1 MSSSKVFIINALE
14 NIGSSKE
21 GKRNKKLKESIN
33 KALETIKN
41 EESDKKGDAVIIFEP
56 LQIACQ
62 TRVINIMII
71 ALDFKEKQNLIDLV
85 IDTICDCFVG
95 ENTDDKVQ
103 LQIIKALLAAVS
115 SIDIPVHHSSL
126 LKSIRTS
133 YNIFLLSKNPTNQT
147 VAQGTLTQMVNQV
160 FENKKNRS
168 SSSSYSVNSKYRSRH
183 VKLEQIEH
191 SQITENDEIQKVI
204 TSTTE
209 IISTT
214 SSLSTPTAVEFDNVV
229 GDTESE
235 IGQWKNAHNSVDDL
249 VRVVQEEITDDPS
262 SNITDTSATAIININ
277 DNDNDATDTLE
288 KNLTS
293 YVSIYLLIDLFV
305 KDAFL
310 VFRALCKLSMKP
322 VPPESSV
329 DLKSHSMRSKL
340 LSLHLI
346 LTILSSHIQIFTSSN
361 VHIIST
367 STHESTIF
375 IQAVKQYLCLS
386 LSRNAVSSV
395 PQVFEISLEIF
406 WKCISKLRNYLK
418 KEIEVFFNEIF
429 LPIIEMRN
437 SSIKQKYAL
446 MNILSRICSDP
457 QTLVEIYLNYDCDH
471 RDVNSSTPDS
481 VSTSNNIFNIPP
493 SLTTNSISNTTSS
506 SPNNSNKP
514 AELALKNQGLECLV
528 SVLRSLVAWCSNKST
543 NDSADDEEI
552 PRQSEDTIQE
562 PPSTPTSLTFNNK
575 SSPTSSMMSVSNSSN
590 TFSGDSKINSSKAM
604 DDPEQF
610 ENLKHRKQVLQDG
623 IKKFNYKPKREN
635 IAIMHAFVDLMNFK
649 KMKFVDALRQFLQ
662 SFRLPGEAQKIDR
675 FMLKFAERYVDGNPE
690 QFANADTA
698 YVLAYSVIM
707 LNTDLHNPQIKRR
720 MTKIEF
726 IKNNRG
732 IDDNSDLPDE
742 FLNSI
747 YDEISNNEI
756 KMKDEQ
762 DAALMQQTSPTP
774 SSGIGIASIGNAIVN
789 VGRDYKKEA
798 YNAASQEMAN
808 KTEQLFKSMLR
819 AQRRGIY
826 TANTTFYS
834 ASHFEHVK
842 PMFEVAW
849 MPVLAGLSGPLQ
861 NTEDVE
867 ISNLALEGFKLAI
880 RIVCLFD
887 MELERNAFVTTL
899 AKFTFL
905 NNLGEMKSKNVDAIK
920 TLLEVSLAEGN
931 YLKGSWRDVL
941 TCVSQLERFQL
952 ISTGVD
958 QTTVPDLFNAR
969 KQPRVSLESTLN
981 RSNSSKKSLSIRNST
996 QIMYAEDV
1004 ALESRS
1010 SQVVVAVD
1018 RIFNFVSSLSSVSWE
1033 EIQSSSMAEHPRIF
1047 SLQKIVEIS
1056 YYNMGR
1062 IRMEW
1067 SNVWAILGEHF
1078 NQVGCHPNINI
1089 GFFAVDSLRQLA
1101 MQFLHKDELPH
1112 FKFQKDFL
1120 RPFGYILANNSN
1132 ISIKDMILRCIQQMI
1147 QARSH
1152 NIKSGWKSIFG
1163 VLTAAAKEPHESIVV
1178 MAFDL
1183 TRLVIKDH
1191 FDKIVSNSTY
1201 PDLMVCLSE
1210 FCKNKR
1216 FQKTSLQANEL
1227 ICQSIPKMI
1236 EDPHYQL
1243 NGQASVKSIT
1253 NDDPLFKFWYPLLF
1267 GFHDI
1272 IMNGE
1277 DLEVRTRAL
1286 NSMFDTL
1293 KKYGSTFSLEFWD
1306 VICRQI
1312 LFPIFG
1318 ILKSKS
1324 DITKLTNHE
1333 DTSVWLSTTMVQA
1346 LRNMIDLF
1354 TFYFDILAI
1363 MMDGILDLL
1372 SSCITQDND
1381 TLARIGSSCLQQLI
1395 EANVKKLQL
1404 DHWEKISI
1412 MFVNLFE
1419 NTTTYKLLD
1428 EDHYFIKAAN
1438 KISEKTNGDINLYP
1452 EDNKA
1457 GFNVST
1463 VPRTQEFNGII
1474 VNCLLQILLIDTIDE
1489 LLNNVIVYES
1499 MPAIHLLIICECLEK
1514 SYLFAQKFNDNR
1526 DLRVALWKI
1535 GKHSSC

>member
-33 KALETIKN
+33 KAL
-41 EESDKKGDAVIIFEP
+41 
-56 LQIACQ
+56 
-62 TRVINIMII
+62 
-71 ALDFKEKQNLIDLV
+71 
-85 IDTICDCFVG
+85 DTICDCFVG

-160 FENKKNRS
+160 F
-168 SSSSYSVNSKYRSRH
+168 
-183 VKLEQIEH
+183 
-191 SQITENDEIQKVI
+191 DEIQKVI

-214 SSLSTPTAVEFDNVV
+214 SSLSTPTAVEFENVV

-277 DNDNDATDTLE
+277 DNDNDATDILE

-293 YVSIYLLIDLFV
+293 KSSQEESRISQVAYYNNDNDDNNIDTNNNNNDNHNVNSNSNSNNNIQEDLFV

-406 WKCISKLRNYLK
+406 WKCIN
-418 KEIEVFFNEIF
+418 
-429 LPIIEMRN
+429 
-437 SSIKQKYAL
+437 
-446 MNILSRICSDP
+446 
-457 QTLVEIYLNYDCDH
+457 

-996 QIMYAEDV
+996 QV
-1004 ALESRS
+1004 
-1010 SQVVVAVD
+1010 
-1018 RIFNFVSSLSSVSWE
+1018 
-1033 EIQSSSMAEHPRIF
+1033 
-1047 SLQKIVEIS
+1047 
-1056 YYNMGR
+1056 
-1062 IRMEW
+1062 
-1067 SNVWAILGEHF
+1067 
-1078 NQVGCHPNINI
+1078 
-1089 GFFAVDSLRQLA
+1089 
-1101 MQFLHKDELPH
+1101 
-1112 FKFQKDFL
+1112 
-1120 RPFGYILANNSN
+1120 
-1132 ISIKDMILRCIQQMI
+1132 
-1147 QARSH
+1147 
-1152 NIKSGWKSIFG
+1152 
-1163 VLTAAAKEPHESIVV
+1163 
-1178 MAFDL
+1178 
-1183 TRLVIKDH
+1183 
-1191 FDKIVSNSTY
+1191 
-1201 PDLMVCLSE
+1201 
-1210 FCKNKR
+1210 
-1216 FQKTSLQANEL
+1216 
-1227 ICQSIPKMI
+1227 
-1236 EDPHYQL
+1236 
-1243 NGQASVKSIT
+1243 
-1253 NDDPLFKFWYPLLF
+1253 
-1267 GFHDI
+1267 
-1272 IMNGE
+1272 
-1277 DLEVRTRAL
+1277 
-1286 NSMFDTL
+1286 NSMRF
-1293 KKYGSTFSLEFWD
+1293 
-1306 VICRQI
+1306 
-1312 LFPIFG
+1312 
-1318 ILKSKS
+1318 
-1324 DITKLTNHE
+1324 
-1333 DTSVWLSTTMVQA
+1333 
-1346 LRNMIDLF
+1346 
-1354 TFYFDILAI
+1354 
-1363 MMDGILDLL
+1363 
-1372 SSCITQDND
+1372 
-1381 TLARIGSSCLQQLI
+1381 
-1395 EANVKKLQL
+1395 
-1404 DHWEKISI
+1404 
-1412 MFVNLFE
+1412 
-1419 NTTTYKLLD
+1419 
-1428 EDHYFIKAAN
+1428 
-1438 KISEKTNGDINLYP
+1438 
-1452 EDNKA
+1452 
-1457 GFNVST
+1457 
-1463 VPRTQEFNGII
+1463 
-1474 VNCLLQILLIDTIDE
+1474 
-1489 LLNNVIVYES
+1489 
-1499 MPAIHLLIICECLEK
+1499 
-1514 SYLFAQKFNDNR
+1514 
-1526 DLRVALWKI
+1526 
-1535 GKHSSC
+1535 

>member
-147 VAQGTLTQMVNQV
+147 VAQ
-160 FENKKNRS
+160 
-168 SSSSYSVNSKYRSRH
+168 
-183 VKLEQIEH
+183 
-191 SQITENDEIQKVI
+191 DEIQKVI

-293 YVSIYLLIDLFV
+293 KSSQEESRISQDLFV

-623 IKKFNYKPKREN
+623 IKKFNYKPKR
-635 IAIMHAFVDLMNFK
+635 
-649 KMKFVDALRQFLQ
+649 
-662 SFRLPGEAQKIDR
+662 
-675 FMLKFAERYVDGNPE
+675 
-690 QFANADTA
+690 
-698 YVLAYSVIM
+698 
-707 LNTDLHNPQIKRR
+707 
-720 MTKIEF
+720 
-726 IKNNRG
+726 
-732 IDDNSDLPDE
+732 
-742 FLNSI
+742 
-747 YDEISNNEI
+747 
-756 KMKDEQ
+756 
-762 DAALMQQTSPTP
+762 
-774 SSGIGIASIGNAIVN
+774 
-789 VGRDYKKEA
+789 
-798 YNAASQEMAN
+798 
-808 KTEQLFKSMLR
+808 
-819 AQRRGIY
+819 
-826 TANTTFYS
+826 
-834 ASHFEHVK
+834 
-842 PMFEVAW
+842 
-849 MPVLAGLSGPLQ
+849 
-861 NTEDVE
+861 
-867 ISNLALEGFKLAI
+867 
-880 RIVCLFD
+880 
-887 MELERNAFVTTL
+887 
-899 AKFTFL
+899 
-905 NNLGEMKSKNVDAIK
+905 
-920 TLLEVSLAEGN
+920 
-931 YLKGSWRDVL
+931 
-941 TCVSQLERFQL
+941 
-952 ISTGVD
+952 
-958 QTTVPDLFNAR
+958 
-969 KQPRVSLESTLN
+969 
-981 RSNSSKKSLSIRNST
+981 
-996 QIMYAEDV
+996 
-1004 ALESRS
+1004 
-1010 SQVVVAVD
+1010 
-1018 RIFNFVSSLSSVSWE
+1018 
-1033 EIQSSSMAEHPRIF
+1033 
-1047 SLQKIVEIS
+1047 
-1056 YYNMGR
+1056 
-1062 IRMEW
+1062 
-1067 SNVWAILGEHF
+1067 
-1078 NQVGCHPNINI
+1078 
-1089 GFFAVDSLRQLA
+1089 
-1101 MQFLHKDELPH
+1101 
-1112 FKFQKDFL
+1112 
-1120 RPFGYILANNSN
+1120 
-1132 ISIKDMILRCIQQMI
+1132 
-1147 QARSH
+1147 
-1152 NIKSGWKSIFG
+1152 
-1163 VLTAAAKEPHESIVV
+1163 
-1178 MAFDL
+1178 
-1183 TRLVIKDH
+1183 
-1191 FDKIVSNSTY
+1191 
-1201 PDLMVCLSE
+1201 
-1210 FCKNKR
+1210 
-1216 FQKTSLQANEL
+1216 
-1227 ICQSIPKMI
+1227 
-1236 EDPHYQL
+1236 
-1243 NGQASVKSIT
+1243 
-1253 NDDPLFKFWYPLLF
+1253 
-1267 GFHDI
+1267 
-1272 IMNGE
+1272 
-1277 DLEVRTRAL
+1277 
-1286 NSMFDTL
+1286 
-1293 KKYGSTFSLEFWD
+1293 
-1306 VICRQI
+1306 
-1312 LFPIFG
+1312 
-1318 ILKSKS
+1318 
-1324 DITKLTNHE
+1324 
-1333 DTSVWLSTTMVQA
+1333 
-1346 LRNMIDLF
+1346 
-1354 TFYFDILAI
+1354 
-1363 MMDGILDLL
+1363 
-1372 SSCITQDND
+1372 
-1381 TLARIGSSCLQQLI
+1381 
-1395 EANVKKLQL
+1395 
-1404 DHWEKISI
+1404 
-1412 MFVNLFE
+1412 
-1419 NTTTYKLLD
+1419 
-1428 EDHYFIKAAN
+1428 
-1438 KISEKTNGDINLYP
+1438 
-1452 EDNKA
+1452 
-1457 GFNVST
+1457 
-1463 VPRTQEFNGII
+1463 
-1474 VNCLLQILLIDTIDE
+1474 
-1489 LLNNVIVYES
+1489 
-1499 MPAIHLLIICECLEK
+1499 
-1514 SYLFAQKFNDNR
+1514 
-1526 DLRVALWKI
+1526 
-1535 GKHSSC
+1535 